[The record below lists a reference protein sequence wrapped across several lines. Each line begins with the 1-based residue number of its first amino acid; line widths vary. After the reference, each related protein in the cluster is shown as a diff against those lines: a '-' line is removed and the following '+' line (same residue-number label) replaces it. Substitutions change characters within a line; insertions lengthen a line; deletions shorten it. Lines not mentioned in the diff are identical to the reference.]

1 MNIEIRQKGEDT
13 SWDELAQLYHEA
25 FQERLDQGLNFI
37 CSSFTPDFLKQHC
50 ANSIVVVAIDKD
62 NNDALTGAAIIEIKH
77 DKKGTWGYLT
87 DMGISPNYKRCGIGS
102 KLEEKRIAIAKA
114 NNCTFVMSDTAVP
127 AKSSVNW
134 HLKNGFK
141 IVELMSWPNTN
152 YYSYN
157 FRKQLVYDPKWS
169 NSLFCKIHYW
179 LSALKCKLM
188 FLPDGKYRSPGM
200 MNIISKVHRLVY
212 KWL

>member
-50 ANSIVVVAIDKD
+50 ANSIVLVAIDKD
-62 NNDALTGAAIIEIKH
+62 NNDALAGAAIIEIKH

-87 DMGISPNYKRCGIGS
+87 DVGISPDYKRRGIGS

-114 NNCTFVMSDTAVP
+114 NHCAFVMSDTAVP

-141 IVELMSWPNTN
+141 LVELMSWPNTN

-157 FRKQLVYDPKWS
+157 FRKQLVHDPKWS
-169 NSLFCKIHYW
+169 NPVY
-179 LSALKCKLM
+179 CKLQYWKSAIRCRM
-188 FLPDGKYRSPGM
+188 YKLANGEDRKS
-200 MNIISKVHRLVY
+200 
-212 KWL
+212 KWLDLYKKLRGISS

>member
-1 MNIEIRQKGEDT
+1 MNIEIRQKGNET
-13 SWDELAQLYHEA
+13 SWEELTKLYHEA
-25 FQERLDQGLNFI
+25 FQERLDQGMNFI
-37 CSSFTPDFLKQHC
+37 CSSFTPEYLEQLS
-50 ANSIVVVAIDKD
+50 AGSIILVALDKD
-62 NNDALTGAAIIEIKH
+62 NNDALAGAAIIEIKH

-87 DMGISPNYKRCGIGS
+87 DMGISPDYKRCGIGS

-114 NNCTFVMSDTAVP
+114 NNCSFVMSDTAVP
-127 AKSSVNW
+127 AKSSVKW

-157 FRKQLVYDPKWS
+157 FRKQLVPHPLWS

-188 FLPDGKYRSPGM
+188 YHPDGKYRFPGV
-200 MNIISKVHRLVY
+200 MNLIAKVHGLVF
-212 KWL
+212 K